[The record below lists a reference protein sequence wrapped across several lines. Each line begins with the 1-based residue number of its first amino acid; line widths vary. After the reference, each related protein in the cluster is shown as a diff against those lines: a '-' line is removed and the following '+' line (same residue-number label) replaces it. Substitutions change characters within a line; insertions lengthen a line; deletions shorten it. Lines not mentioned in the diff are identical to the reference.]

1 MDGDMD
7 NIMDDRDT
15 LCFDPSVLNAST
27 PSLGRDF
34 EDLFFRPSSAPQLSD
49 AMSCL
54 SPSEIPNKS
63 HNDVPPAGST
73 PSDTRS
79 DSPEDSSHSSSMDS
93 PTGHLRNASLASN
106 HSGLFSP
113 DSAGTERYIPGW
125 PNADQLSL
133 GEGAFLGQGSGNL
146 SIRDDSAMEH
156 DVEFSNKAMASAFDF
171 DSAASSPSPLKMELN
186 TEKSKPTVFKQ
197 SFRTPSTFAGQ
208 SSDAGSSQ
216 QQPAVVNPFVFQTPG
231 ESTPLYPGN
240 GLWDSRASQSSLEEA
255 FGGIGM
261 NGGSPLSAT
270 LSPNSTFR
278 SPRQTFESLKCT
290 PGVVFPMGDRSSAV
304 FHPNI
309 GMENYIR
316 PRLIV
321 HPTSLKSRVET
332 QIPIKLTL
340 YPMPPGVKKL
350 RLPSH
355 AISKPK
361 FLAKPEIK
369 RSPDILE
376 LRASVLC
383 TSAIQDKQKR
393 ERAFARA
400 RGEDVSAKSPKDNLE
415 ENPGDE
421 DVPLGGAEVKICP
434 GCIQRERKRA
444 SRKKQR
450 KPEEDEMF
458 QKDEDKRVIVFNTT
472 EIKDWTDPPRTP
484 NSTNCD
490 PSLPI
495 APLGAMQVELPMR
508 IACYCRHQNE
518 KVGFQV
524 LFTVFDYMDNPLAQ
538 AITNSIM
545 ITDDHKTHAP
555 INYAAASNAS
565 VPDPQFPTAGV
576 FAANPAIDLAKPFIH
591 SMPYKVSHSA
601 NDLQALRNRQYPL
614 TPVASSQSQN
624 SANVAAPATTPR
636 NLSRQASPSDGTGPL
651 AKRRKQSGS
660 GKVPAGLTMTRIE
673 TPRTSPV
680 ANNSPLP
687 SNFPPVNGGTD
698 KAFVN
703 PSMMSPQFVNGPP
716 TPNNNDGMFFSPIET
731 TNSMDSHGQQTL
743 MSAPSSTH
751 PSRPGSP
758 HMNTRNRSQDQ
769 GTPTG
774 PPSGTQSHSWSV
786 PTGLPPPQVPSM
798 IHKLVPAEGSTTGG
812 SEVTLLGSGFY
823 PGMEVVFGDT
833 LATTTTFWGEK
844 CLNCLTPPSV
854 KPGSVPVVFKHEHP
868 RLGQHQPGQPIIPK
882 PQIFFRYVD
891 DRELQMYRIA
901 LGILGQKLSNPADAY
916 QTAQQIMG
924 GDGNS
929 LWNLQNN
936 FQGGGSSGGQQ
947 RQAAGGSQNANVTDT
962 DAKMLVYLEFMDL
975 DGSPGSPKY
984 NSRSP
989 SGQTLLHLAS
999 SLGLTRFVAGL
1010 LARGANP
1017 DVQDKN
1023 HNTPLHL
1030 AALSGH
1036 THIVHRLRLAGANI
1050 AAPNLRGFTPADLAT
1065 SLEAHRAVIVSNN
1078 HYRSRS
1084 VGSTSPMRRR
1094 PSSGSLDGF
1103 WEPTSSSDSA
1113 DIAEDSTDDSDGE
1126 PTIQPPE
1133 LLYAQPMRSKSESR
1147 KEKKRYISLSRQA
1160 SVPPPS
1166 VLASTEPDVAGVTRN
1181 FSPPVALVAW
1191 RDQLAA
1197 QINQFQQNVNRAFPN
1212 LPNLPNLPN
1221 IPTLPTLPPM
1231 PTLPDY
1237 QTHPMIQRISS
1248 LVPHRPTTAWSTN
1261 IMKDGWD
1268 RLTGNSSP
1276 PAYEELY
1283 PHETDADY
1291 ADKKSSM
1298 VEAALD
1304 AAADQHF
1311 AGTEVSTRSRA
1322 SSSKQE
1328 FGDVTIGRK
1337 NISREHKD
1345 QLRKAHAQKMKRFR
1359 SDRNLFIIWIPLL
1372 IIIVAAM
1379 LKNLIPDIW
1388 QNVSYGYDLVKSHF
1402 AAPARNPN
1410 LLAT

>member
-1 MDGDMD
+1 MEPIIMDGDMD

-54 SPSEIPNKS
+54 SPSEMPNKS
-63 HNDVPPAGST
+63 QNDVPPAGST

-113 DSAGTERYIPGW
+113 DSAGTERYLPDW
-125 PNADQLSL
+125 PNTEQLSL
-133 GEGAFLGQGSGNL
+133 GEGAFLGQDSGSFSVRG
-146 SIRDDSAMEH
+146 DSVMDH

-186 TEKSKPTVFKQ
+186 MEKSKPTVFKQ
-197 SFRTPSTFAGQ
+197 SFRTPSTFSGQ

-216 QQPAVVNPFVFQTPG
+216 QQPAVVNPFVFQSSSDAKPI
-231 ESTPLYPGN
+231 YPGQ
-240 GLWDSRASQSSLEEA
+240 GFWDGRASQSSLEDA
-255 FGGIGM
+255 FGGI
-261 NGGSPLSAT
+261 
-270 LSPNSTFR
+270 
-278 SPRQTFESLKCT
+278 
-290 PGVVFPMGDRSSAV
+290 V
-304 FHPNI
+304 FHPNVSI
-309 GMENYIR
+309 ENYIR

-383 TSAIQDKQKR
+383 TSAIQDKKKR

-400 RGEDVSAKSPKDNLE
+400 RGEDVSVKSPKDNSSE
-415 ENPGDE
+415 ENQGDE

-524 LFTVFDYMDNPLAQ
+524 LFTVFDYMDNPIAQ

-555 INYAAASNAS
+555 TNYTAAANA
-565 VPDPQFPTAGV
+565 VVTDPQFPTAGV

-591 SMPYKVSHSA
+591 SMPYKLSHSA
-601 NDLQALRNRQYPL
+601 NDLQALRNRQYPV
-614 TPVASSQSQN
+614 TPAASNQSQN
-624 SANVAAPATTPR
+624 GTNAAAPVTTPR

-660 GKVPAGLTMTRIE
+660 GKVPTGLTMTRIE
-673 TPRTSPV
+673 TPRASQ
-680 ANNSPLP
+680 SPLLSNLP
-687 SNFPPVNGGTD
+687 SANGNVD
-698 KAFVN
+698 KAYVT
-703 PSMMSPQFVNGPP
+703 PSMMTPQFVNGPP
-716 TPNNNDGMFFSPIET
+716 TPNNNDGMFFSPLEG
-731 TNSMDSHGQQTL
+731 TNSMDNHGQQTL
-743 MSAPSSTH
+743 VSAPSSTH

-758 HMNTRNRSQDQ
+758 HMNNRNRSMDQ

-774 PPSGTQSHSWSV
+774 LPASGTQNHSWSV

-936 FQGGGSSGGQQ
+936 YQGSGSAGGQQ
-947 RQAAGGSQNANVTDT
+947 RQAAGSSQNANVTDT

-1065 SLEAHRAVIVSNN
+1065 SLDAHRAVIVSSN

-1084 VGSTSPMRRR
+1084 VGSMSPMRHR

-1126 PTIQPPE
+1126 PAAEAPE

-1147 KEKKRYISLSRQA
+1147 KEKKLYLSLSRKA
-1160 SVPPPS
+1160 SVPPAAI
-1166 VLASTEPDVAGVTRN
+1166 LASAEPDVVAGVARN
-1181 FSPPVALVAW
+1181 SSPPVALVAW

-1221 IPTLPTLPPM
+1221 IPALPALPPM

-1283 PHETDADY
+1283 PHESDADY

-1311 AGTEVSTRSRA
+1311 AETDVSTRSQA

-1337 NISREHKD
+1337 NISREHQE

-1402 AAPARNPN
+1402 VTSPPNRN
-1410 LLAT
+1410 LMAT